1 MVRIG
6 RQVLSARDTAAGCDN
21 RRGWNSAAMLAV
33 AVCALPATIW
43 AATAPTE
50 PPLAT
55 SSDALPVQTTTP
67 SPAASTV
74 ASASPTGRPRIGLV
88 LGGGG
93 AKGAAHVGVI
103 RVLEEMRI
111 PVDCIVGTS
120 MGALVGGTY
129 ATGMDA
135 GELQRRIED
144 ISWNDTFAFQNRH
157 ERLPMRRKLA
167 GVTYSN
173 SLEFGVHGDGLTAP
187 SGFINTQNI
196 EQTIRLLV
204 ARSLG
209 VQDFDR
215 LPIPYRAIATD
226 MQRGEMVVLDSG
238 DLATALRA
246 SMAVPGIFAPV
257 TIGER
262 VLGDGGLTRNVAV
275 DIARQTCADVV
286 IAVSVPNPIPKPEDL
301 QSPLTMLNRTLDVL
315 VGANERDQLRTL
327 GERDVS
333 IVVDS
338 GDITSGSFNRVKE
351 AIPLGRIAALRHRD
365 ELARYSVGEQEY
377 VAWRERTLRG
387 SGNSVQLAEVKVDGL
402 NRVDETYVRARLGLD
417 AGSIVDQR
425 LLSDRI
431 DEVYALGE
439 FDRVQYELTGDSDR
453 PELAITAFEKPW
465 GPNFVRFDVGL
476 QVNSDG
482 SGAFVLGGDLVRGGL
497 NAFGGELHGVLAI
510 GRTSTAE
517 LSLYQPFERRR
528 RYFVEPGLRLR
539 RSVEDFFD
547 GEDPVARY
555 QLSEALGT
563 LELGRVFGNVA
574 ELRVGLV
581 SGTQSAER
589 DIAPSDFVRSE
600 SEHYG
605 GWTAA
610 ANFDSR
616 DRVALP
622 TRGWFGRVRYFSAD
636 DRLGSEAVADYER
649 LEGLV
654 SRTITVWNDVLAF
667 TLMGGTSFGDEMPP
681 YDQFVLGGP
690 NSFPGL
696 SLGALRGEQYWTG
709 QASYL
714 HKVADISAL
723 FGQALYIGAQA
734 TAGEMRERFDLRGPQ
749 KIYSGA
755 LLLGGRTPLGPLTLS
770 FALTSTDEWQIVFGL
785 GRPIEERTIADSEW

>member
-1 MVRIG
+1 
-6 RQVLSARDTAAGCDN
+6 
-21 RRGWNSAAMLAV
+21 
-33 AVCALPATIW
+33 
-43 AATAPTE
+43 
-50 PPLAT
+50 
-55 SSDALPVQTTTP
+55 
-67 SPAASTV
+67 
-74 ASASPTGRPRIGLV
+74 
-88 LGGGG
+88 
-93 AKGAAHVGVI
+93 
-103 RVLEEMRI
+103 
-111 PVDCIVGTS
+111 
-120 MGALVGGTY
+120 
-129 ATGMDA
+129 MDA
-135 GELQRRIED
+135 VELQRRIED
-144 ISWNDTFAFQNRH
+144 ISWNDTIAFQNRH

-173 SLEFGVHGDGLTAP
+173 SLEFGIHDDGLTAP
-187 SGFINTQNI
+187 NGFINTQNI

-204 ARSLG
+204 SRSLG

-215 LPIPYRAIATD
+215 LPIPYRAVATD

-257 TIGER
+257 TIGDR
-262 VLGDGGLTRNVAV
+262 VLGDGGLTRNVPV

-327 GERDVS
+327 SDRDVS

-338 GDITSGSFNRVKE
+338 GDITSGSFNRIKD
-351 AIPLGRIAALRHRD
+351 AIPLGRTAALQHRA
-365 ELARYSVGEQEY
+365 ELARYSVSEQEY
-377 VAWRERTLRG
+377 AAWRERTRRN
-387 SGNSVQLAEVKVDGL
+387 SGNSVELADVKVDGL
-402 NRVDETYVRARLGLD
+402 ERVDETYVRAKLDLD

-425 LLSDRI
+425 LLSERI
-431 DEVYALGE
+431 DEVYALDE
-439 FDRVQYELTGDSDR
+439 FDRVQYELEGNSDR
-453 PELAITAFEKPW
+453 PELAIRAFEKPW

-482 SGAFVLGGDLVRGGL
+482 NTAFVLGGDLVRGGL
-497 NAFGGELHGVLAI
+497 NAFGGELHGVLAL
-510 GRTSTAE
+510 GSTSTAE
-517 LSLYQPFERRR
+517 ISLYQPFERRR
-528 RYFVEPGLRLR
+528 RWFVEPGLRLR

-547 GEDPVARY
+547 GEDPIARY

-589 DIAPSDFVRSE
+589 DIAPSDSVRSE

-610 ANFDSR
+610 ATYDSR

-622 TRGWFGRVRYFSAD
+622 THGWFGRVRYFSAD
-636 DRLGSEAVADYER
+636 DRLGSEALADYER

-654 SRTITVWNDVLAF
+654 QHSIPVRNDVLAI
-667 TLMGGTSFGDEMPP
+667 TLMGGTSFGDEMPA

-696 SLGALRGEQYWTG
+696 SLGALRGEQYWSG

-723 FGQALYIGAQA
+723 FGQALYMGMQF
-734 TAGEMRERFDLRGPQ
+734 TAGEMRERFDLENPET
-749 KIYSGA
+749 IYSGA
-755 LLLGGRTPLGPLTLS
+755 LLVGGRTPLGPLTLS
-770 FALTSTDEWQIVFGL
+770 LALTSTDEWQIVFGL